1 MPIRE
6 APLQKI
12 SGTLR
17 PSLHPLIDGFLIA
30 SASIVSCLLIL
41 IASLM
46 APDSVLSNTPWLT
59 DMGQNTALGLLILS
73 CALLVSSEPA
83 KKTLTMTLATISL
96 LLAVMTLMQSAL
108 NTYPADGWMRV
119 LVNTLPSDVNSWS
132 GRMSNTT
139 ALIMIAY
146 SLTLICLS
154 REKSC
159 YLALK
164 AVLIGASLLV
174 AFSAVASH
182 ILGSAVTSYFAYLSL
197 PTATIL
203 TLHGAVLIQ
212 RLSAHPAFLYWE
224 TRHPGEAIFLRV
236 LMPLSLLLTSA
247 TVAIHGY
254 AAAGQQASALL
265 AFAGLSSLVLI
276 VVYRYIVGAV
286 NNRLTAELQLAERE
300 AALAQAQA
308 QAKLGS
314 WQLNTRE
321 NTLTC
326 STQCWR
332 IFGLSPCSPLKLSDF
347 MTFVHPDDRDYV
359 QNRWQQ
365 GFGGS
370 AFDIEY
376 RILVAG
382 STRWVH
388 DQATFVADSH
398 GNIVTVL
405 GTIQDITQ
413 LKAKELELLRSR
425 EKIRNLAAR
434 NEQIREQERR
444 RLAREL
450 HDEMGQHLTA
460 LRLDTAMAQMRY
472 GDSDADLKSTLTG
485 LKEGIDTL
493 IKITRDTAASLRP
506 PALDFGLAAAIEW
519 LLQEIQSRVGIQSFL
534 SVDIG
539 DTELDD
545 ALRTAAFRIIQ
556 ESLTNVIKHANATEV
571 HIHIFL
577 QDHKLIMSITDNGRG
592 FNPEEIRE
600 DKCFGLTGI
609 RERIM
614 MLGGEYLLD
623 SQPGQG
629 TRLLLGLP
637 VRQQKLAKK
646 QKHFSTGTENYD
658 QNIYS

>member
-1 MPIRE
+1 
-6 APLQKI
+6 LQKTP
-12 SGTLR
+12 GTSPPKLQ
-17 PSLHPLIDGFLIA
+17 SLFDGFLIT

-41 IASLM
+41 LTSLL
-46 APDSVLSNTPWLT
+46 APDTALANTPWLT
-59 DMGQNTALGLLILS
+59 GVGQNTALGLLILG

-83 KKTLTMTLATISL
+83 KKTLTMTLATISM
-96 LLAVMTLMQSAL
+96 LLAVMTLLQSVL
-108 NTYPADGWMRV
+108 NTYPADGWIRV
-119 LVNTLPSDVNSWS
+119 LVNTLPSDAHSWS

-154 REKSC
+154 RDKSC

-164 AVLIGASLLV
+164 TVLIGSGLLV

-182 ILGSAVTSYFAYLSL
+182 LLGSADPSYFAYQSL

-212 RLSAHPAFLYWE
+212 RLSAHPTFLYWE
-224 TRHPGEAIFLRV
+224 TQHPGEAIFLRV
-236 LMPLSLLLTSA
+236 LMPLSLLLATA
-247 TVAIHGY
+247 TVAICGN
-254 AAAGQQASALL
+254 AVEGQPAPVLL
-265 AFAGLSSLVLI
+265 AFAALSSLVLI
-276 VVYRYIVGAV
+276 VVYRYIVGTV
-286 NNRLTAELQLAERE
+286 NNRLTAELQLEERE
-300 AALAQAQA
+300 AALSQAQA

-326 STQCWR
+326 SAQCWR
-332 IFGLSPCSPLKLSDF
+332 IFGLSPCSPFTLSDF
-347 MTFVHPDDRDYV
+347 MTFVHPDDKGYV
-359 QNRWQQ
+359 QNRWHQ
-365 GFGGS
+365 GLNGS

-388 DQATFVADSH
+388 DQAIFVADSQ
-398 GNIVTVL
+398 GDVVTVL

-460 LRLDTAMAQMRY
+460 LRLDTAMAQIRY
-472 GDSDADLKSTLTG
+472 GDSDADLRSTLTG

-493 IKITRDTAASLRP
+493 IRITRETAASLRP

-519 LLQEIQSRVGIQSFL
+519 LLQDIQSRVGIQSFL

-545 ALRTAAFRIIQ
+545 ELCTAAFRIIQ

-577 QDHKLIMSITDNGRG
+577 RTDRMMISITDNGRG
-592 FNPEEIRE
+592 FIPENIRE

-614 MLGGEYLLD
+614 ILGGEYLLD

-637 VRQQKLAKK
+637 VRQQKQVKQ